1 MNYSDILHH
10 LPHRYPFLLVD
21 RVLSVSDDS
30 IQGQK
35 NVTMN
40 EPQFQGHFPENPI
53 FPGVLIVEALA
64 QLSGI
69 LVSEKYSS
77 NEDQIGLFAGIED
90 FSFKGI
96 VRPGDVLLLHSTL
109 HRKKF
114 TVFVF
119 DVSATVDDTIVANGK
134 IKVILSEKGRS
145 M

>member
-1 MNYSDILHH
+1 MKCTDILRH

-21 RVLSVSDDS
+21 RILTISDDA

-40 EPQFQGHFPENPI
+40 EPQFQGHFPDNPV
-53 FPGVLIVEALA
+53 FPGVLIIEALA

-69 LVSEKYSS
+69 YIFQKQPA
-77 NEDQIGLFAGIED
+77 NENQVGLFAGVEN

-96 VRPGDVLLLHSTL
+96 VRPGDVMILNSQI
-109 HRKKF
+109 RKKKF
-114 TVFVF
+114 TVFLF
-119 DVSATVDDTIVANGK
+119 DVSATVDDSIVATGT

-145 M
+145 L